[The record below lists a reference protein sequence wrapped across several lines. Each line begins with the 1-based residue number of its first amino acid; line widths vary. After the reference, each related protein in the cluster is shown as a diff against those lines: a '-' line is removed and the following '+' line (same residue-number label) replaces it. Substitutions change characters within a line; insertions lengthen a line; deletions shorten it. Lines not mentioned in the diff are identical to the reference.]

1 MADKLK
7 GVIQEATFDKATF
20 EDKPVTIEFAPINFL
35 YGQNG
40 TGKSTIASTLSDS
53 TTSTFS
59 PSYTPESFDVLFFNQ
74 DYIVNNMTAVRDE
87 RGLGAVFMLDS
98 VNQEINEQINKKRKE
113 IEKVANKAAAQ
124 TATLTDRQG
133 EISKE
138 IEKVKSKFLATTQ
151 KVRENYKNKLLS
163 AGEATRF
170 DKILEL
176 IDNFD
181 NTPYLD
187 SPVTLVS
194 LEKYYIDFIAN
205 VSSDLPVLKLEVH
218 DFFEDLSIFAETL
231 INSTASQFKEFIDKL
246 GAENWFRESYDKFSK
261 SDTDGLCPYCQQPL
275 PDDFNEQV
283 AHAFDETYSNKIK
296 ELQKVIRLVKNHLE
310 NIRENLQELMNQTW
324 SDEKYLSDF
333 IRVCGNFTQILN
345 KNFEL
350 LDEKN
355 KTPSLK
361 IELVSWTG
369 CLDDIHDLIL
379 KNNKKANEINALK
392 ADPAAAKQ
400 KGLSM
405 LISYMKCLT
414 SGEIAEYK
422 TKVEEKNTIG
432 KSIEKISTDAESE
445 KKTLELEVEELKLK
459 LTDTGTI
466 VDSINKLLKNSGFT
480 GFHLEEIDHETHKVQ
495 VIRDRTKLPAKR
507 LSEGEKNF
515 LMFLYFYFSVKGSS
529 DPTGEIKNKIVII
542 DDPVTSMDSNAL
554 LIISTLIRELIGICE
569 NNYKLEDG
577 ITKVDYIKQIFL
589 LSHNPYFFRA
599 TTDEWIDEYTY
610 VSYYYVHKEGNQSG
624 INLMKAINPSNPTEY
639 TNAFPVKN
647 AYNALWDQFNNTACD
662 SVSLMNA
669 ARQILEHYFIQIC
682 KTKST
687 KIRKE
692 LLEVH
697 KDAFITVDE
706 FGNEDTSNY
715 NMVSSLLSCLT
726 STLDDDFAF
735 DVSAFSTDSIRLN
748 FKQIFKIMRQEDHYN
763 AMAK

>member
-1 MADKLK
+1 M
-7 GVIQEATFDKATF
+7 
-20 EDKPVTIEFAPINFL
+20 
-35 YGQNG
+35 
-40 TGKSTIASTLSDS
+40 
-53 TTSTFS
+53 
-59 PSYTPESFDVLFFNQ
+59 
-74 DYIVNNMTAVRDE
+74 
-87 RGLGAVFMLDS
+87 
-98 VNQEINEQINKKRKE
+98 
-113 IEKVANKAAAQ
+113 
-124 TATLTDRQG
+124 
-133 EISKE
+133 
-138 IEKVKSKFLATTQ
+138 
-151 KVRENYKNKLLS
+151 LS

-422 TKVEEKNTIG
+422 TKL
-432 KSIEKISTDAESE
+432 
-445 KKTLELEVEELKLK
+445 KKKYHWK
-459 LTDTGTI
+459 
-466 VDSINKLLKNSGFT
+466 K
-480 GFHLEEIDHETHKVQ
+480 
-495 VIRDRTKLPAKR
+495 
-507 LSEGEKNF
+507 
-515 LMFLYFYFSVKGSS
+515 Y
-529 DPTGEIKNKIVII
+529 
-542 DDPVTSMDSNAL
+542 
-554 LIISTLIRELIGICE
+554 RE
-569 NNYKLEDG
+569 N
-577 ITKVDYIKQIFL
+577 
-589 LSHNPYFFRA
+589 
-599 TTDEWIDEYTY
+599 
-610 VSYYYVHKEGNQSG
+610 
-624 INLMKAINPSNPTEY
+624 
-639 TNAFPVKN
+639 
-647 AYNALWDQFNNTACD
+647 
-662 SVSLMNA
+662 
-669 ARQILEHYFIQIC
+669 
-682 KTKST
+682 
-687 KIRKE
+687 
-692 LLEVH
+692 
-697 KDAFITVDE
+697 
-706 FGNEDTSNY
+706 
-715 NMVSSLLSCLT
+715 
-726 STLDDDFAF
+726 
-735 DVSAFSTDSIRLN
+735 
-748 FKQIFKIMRQEDHYN
+748 
-763 AMAK
+763 